1 MHPTIT
7 RYLCRPKH
15 PQEFGFP
22 RSGESNAGNTGTKPP
37 GRGADRAKPPTFEL
51 VHLQL
56 CTIHVCSSERSQS
69 CYAGQID
76 AADFVQ
82 RFGPDS
88 PEPPR
93 SPGQEPRQLGF
104 PGSRD
109 SGRLGDITA
118 RTCGPSVP
126 CVESRRAYF
135 QIRFLQAE
143 EA

>member
-1 MHPTIT
+1 MQAQTS
-7 RYLCRPKH
+7 
-15 PQEFGFP
+15 
-22 RSGESNAGNTGTKPP
+22 SGIWLPSVRREQRRQYRDKASRK
-37 GRGADRAKPPTFEL
+37 RRADRAKPPTFEL